1 MQTRPLIRMMNQN
14 NGIFLLDKPPQLS
27 SFQALAPL
35 KRIFRKTKIGHAG
48 TLDPA
53 ATGLLV
59 VGIGSATRLLEY
71 LEGMEKTYTF
81 RAYFGFTSE
90 SYDCE
95 SPLRPFQ
102 NFLRPDGG
110 EELKPKPRTAE
121 TATVND
127 EILLTA
133 ASIEKALDSFR
144 GKIEQAPPNYSAI
157 KIDGERAYDR
167 ARAGEDFILP
177 KREVIVYDL
186 RMDFFETAPPHSGSF
201 ADFTMTCSKG
211 TYVRSLVHDLGLAL
225 GCGAVTDR
233 IRRIAIG
240 PYRVEKAQAY
250 ADFRQYPLA
259 DGTLPS
265 LQSLESAIEHLP
277 SATLNSNEVEHFL
290 NGRPIHFETDKPI
303 TTEFCALDENGKL
316 IAIATYT
323 TFNEQGR
330 LCPTKVLVP
339 H

>member
-1 MQTRPLIRMMNQN
+1 MIRMMNQN
-14 NGIFLLDKPPQLS
+14 SGIFLLDKPAQLS

-71 LEGMEKTYTF
+71 LEDMEKTYTF

-95 SPLRPFQ
+95 SSLIPFQ
-102 NFLRPDGG
+102 NHLLDQ
-110 EELKPKPRTAE
+110 LTAE
-121 TATVND
+121 K
-127 EILLTA
+127 
-133 ASIEKALDSFR
+133 IEKALEAFR
-144 GKIEQAPPNYSAI
+144 GKIQQAPPNYSAI

-167 ARAGEDFILP
+167 ARAGEDFSIP
-177 KREVIVYDL
+177 KREVMVYNL
-186 RMDFFETAPPHSGSF
+186 RMDAFSASPEDSRPY

-211 TYVRSLVHDLGLAL
+211 TYVRSLVHDLGLVL
-225 GCGAVTDR
+225 GCGAVTDL

-240 PYRVEKAQAY
+240 PYRVEDAQAY
-250 ADFRQYPLA
+250 ADFRQYPTA
-259 DGTLPS
+259 EGALPL
-265 LQSLESAIEHLP
+265 LQSMESAIEHLP
-277 SATLNSNEVEHFL
+277 SATLNTAEVEHFL
-290 NGRPIHFETDKPI
+290 KGRPIRFATDKPI
-303 TTEFCALDENGKL
+303 ATEFCALDENGKL
-316 IAIATYT
+316 VAIATYT
-323 TFNEQGR
+323 TLNEQGR